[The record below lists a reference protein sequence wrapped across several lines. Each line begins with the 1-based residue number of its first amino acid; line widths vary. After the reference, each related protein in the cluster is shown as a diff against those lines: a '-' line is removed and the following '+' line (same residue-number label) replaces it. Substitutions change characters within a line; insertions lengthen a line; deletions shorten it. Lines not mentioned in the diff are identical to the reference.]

1 MNSEYIAQAIV
12 TLEGESK
19 YHSDD
24 LKDLTQVYAKFDNW
38 LSDEAENGDD
48 LERAELLDTILWLI
62 KDKIVRVAMKENH
75 YFLNEELAAPQ
86 WEKID

>member
-48 LERAELLDTILWLI
+48 LERGGRKSTKTKPKMIF
-62 KDKIVRVAMKENH
+62 N
-75 YFLNEELAAPQ
+75 
-86 WEKID
+86 